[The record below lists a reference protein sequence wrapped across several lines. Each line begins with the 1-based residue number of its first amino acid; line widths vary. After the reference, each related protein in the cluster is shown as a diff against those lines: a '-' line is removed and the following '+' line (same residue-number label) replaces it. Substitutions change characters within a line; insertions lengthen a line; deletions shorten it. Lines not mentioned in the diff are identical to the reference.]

1 MASAGAIEQD
11 SRDPGT
17 FQPGKRSRER
27 AAVLC
32 GVGAYIP
39 PSVVTNA
46 DLTVRFDTSDE
57 WIRTRTG
64 IVKRHVVDRGT
75 ATSDLAER
83 AGAAALKAAGV
94 RTVDA
99 VVLATTTPDH
109 PCPGTAPMV
118 AERLGM
124 SGTPAYDVN
133 AVCSGF
139 VYGMATAA
147 GLIAAGVADD
157 LLLIG
162 ADSFTTLL
170 NPHDRDTVTIF
181 GDGAGAVVLRSGGPD
196 EPGAVH
202 AFDLGSD
209 GALADLIMVPAG
221 GSRRPPRAM
230 AHGADDARSSAY
242 DDAWFSMQ
250 GRAVYRHAV
259 RRMTGSSRTALRR
272 AGWTAD
278 DVDLFVGHQANV
290 RILQAVAGELGI
302 PDDRVCVNVDQVG
315 NTAAASIPLA
325 LAHAVSSG
333 QLREGDKVLLTA
345 FGGGAT
351 WGSCALTWPKTDP
364 PSEGPTSF

>member
-1 MASAGAIEQD
+1 MLGRL
-11 SRDPGT
+11 SRICGVEAPSNG
-17 FQPGKRSRER
+17 GRSRER

-32 GVGAYIP
+32 GVGAHVP
-39 PSVVTNA
+39 PSVITNA
-46 DLTVRFDTSDE
+46 ELTARFDTSDE

-64 IVKRHVVDRGT
+64 IVRRHVVDQGM

-83 AGAAALKAAGV
+83 AGAAALEAAGV
-94 RTVDA
+94 HTVDA

-109 PCPGTAPMV
+109 PCPGTAPVV

-139 VYGMATAA
+139 IYGMATAA
-147 GLIAAGVADD
+147 GLVAAGLADR

-162 ADSFTTLL
+162 ADAFTTLL
-170 NPHDRDTVTIF
+170 NPRDRDTVTIF

-196 EPGAVH
+196 EPGAVR

-209 GALADLIMVPAG
+209 GGLADLIMVPAG
-221 GSRRPPRAM
+221 GSRRPLRAM
-230 AHGADDARSSAY
+230 GRGAGDAWAVAPG
-242 DDAWFSMQ
+242 DAWFSMQ

-259 RRMTGSSRTALRR
+259 RRMTGSSTAALRR

-290 RILQAVAGELGI
+290 RILQAVADELGI
-302 PDDRVCVNVDQVG
+302 PGDRVCINVDQVG

-325 LAHAVSSG
+325 LAHAVSSSE
-333 QLREGDKVLLTA
+333 LREGDTVLLTA

-351 WGSCALTWPKTDP
+351 WGSCVLTWPKTNP
-364 PSEGPTSF
+364 AREGPTPA